1 MRCRLHQCLID
12 IHSSPPD
19 SPSEEGWQAEVAG
32 HCHQAFLESARQTT
46 QPEMRAPSTAAGD
59 TMQQRVG
66 QMLCRATESAV
77 EHEVVLPSGY
87 TVDLLVRPA
96 GSAPIAV
103 EVPPSALLSVSA
115 QRAPGAVLSALAERS
130 ALLVRFRLTALLT
143 FSTRA
148 KSLAEKRS

>member
-1 MRCRLHQCLID
+1 ML
-12 IHSSPPD
+12 
-19 SPSEEGWQAEVAG
+19 
-32 HCHQAFLESARQTT
+32 LEPLLQLLLLR
-46 QPEMRAPSTAAGD
+46 
-59 TMQQRVG
+59 
-66 QMLCRATESAV
+66 
-77 EHEVVLPSGY
+77 
-87 TVDLLVRPA
+87 VDLLVRPA
-96 GSAPIAV
+96 GNYPIAL